1 MRIVLSAV
9 LVMLLA
15 GCGDSARTRAE
26 IKARQ
31 DQAAA
36 AAEEKTRQDIQ
47 VQWLIQQ
54 AEVKRQAAA
63 EAERRHEV
71 ARQQALLNE
80 ITQIRLSLDSLNSR
94 QYQNEIDRSMRKP

>member
-1 MRIVLSAV
+1 MRILMSAV
-9 LVMLLA
+9 LVILLT
-15 GCGDSARTRAE
+15 GCGDSDRRQAE
-26 IKARQ
+26 IKASQ
-31 DQAAA
+31 DRAAA
-36 AAEEKTRQDIQ
+36 AAEEKARQDMQ

-63 EAERRHEV
+63 EAERRHEA

-94 QYQNEIDRSMRKP
+94 QFQKEIDRSMQKP